1 MSPTTVTKYTL
12 ITRRLLQPNEL
23 GQLADGGEALGVHT
37 PPRTS
42 HAAAGR
48 MRDMIQRDQPVV
60 SQASITA
67 AVIFYCICSGSMLI
81 VNKLAVVHLPVP
93 ALLTVC
99 QFTSASTFVYTC
111 KLLGILEMVQQRSP

>member
-1 MSPTTVTKYTL
+1 MQPSKRSSGAHTETPCPQGAC
-12 ITRRLLQPNEL
+12 RRLQP
-23 GQLADGGEALGVHT
+23 AKTAAGGGLSS
-37 PPRTS
+37 TS
-42 HAAAGR
+42 HAATGR
-48 MRDMIQRDQPVV
+48 MRDVIQRDQPAA

-67 AVIFYCICSGSMLI
+67 AVVFYCICSGSMLI

-111 KLLGILEMVQQRSP
+111 KLLGILEMAQQRSP